1 MKLLLVIIFIIVII
15 VNSIR
20 INPIEG
26 LCGSYSLTYSKI
38 KDIFK
43 TSDVSG
49 ISMAYNTSYNKDLI
63 FDCRLGY

>member
-1 MKLLLVIIFIIVII
+1 MKLLLVIIFIIVIFI
-15 VNSIR
+15 NSMR

-43 TSDVSG
+43 TSDASG
-49 ISMAYNTSYNKDLI
+49 ISMAYNTNYNKDLLL
-63 FDCRLGY
+63 DCYTL